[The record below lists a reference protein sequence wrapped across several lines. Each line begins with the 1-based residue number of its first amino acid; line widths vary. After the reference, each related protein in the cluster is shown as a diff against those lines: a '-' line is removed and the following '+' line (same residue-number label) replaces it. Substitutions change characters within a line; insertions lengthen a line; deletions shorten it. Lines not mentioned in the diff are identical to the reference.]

1 MTCDMIH
8 PERVEVYVDDATAP
22 AQVLSGPPFHIN
34 LDTTALPDGGHTVR
48 VVTRFPDGRSAEQ
61 RIGIVVSNQGARPE
75 VLVEG
80 LADGDL
86 VAGVVRAT
94 VTVQPPPGRLQRARA
109 SLVLYPI
116 VAAVAVVGAW
126 AMFALPGPSLPS
138 SGTGAGTGTAASP
151 APASTGGATVSRTSA
166 AAGSPGATQFQ
177 FQGCVGCHMVNGQ
190 GGTVGMD
197 LTHIGAKLSRARMR
211 VVITQGEGQMPAYAK
226 LKPAD
231 LNALLDYLQSLK

>member
-1 MTCDMIH
+1 MMH
-8 PERVEVYVDDATAP
+8 PERVEVYVDDATGP
-22 AQVLSGPPFHIN
+22 AQVLFGPSFQIN
-34 LDTTALPDGGHTVR
+34 LDTTPLPDGEHTVR

-61 RIGIVVSNQGARPE
+61 RIGIVVSNGQGAGPE

-94 VTVQPPPGRLQRARA
+94 VTVQPPPGRVQRVRA

-116 VAAVAVVGAW
+116 VAAVAVIGAW
-126 AMFALPGPSLPS
+126 AVFALPGPWLPS
-138 SGTGAGTGTAASP
+138 SGTGATTGTTASP
-151 APASTGGATVSRTSA
+151 APASTGGAAVSPSGV
-166 AAGSPGATQFQ
+166 AAGSPGARQFQ

-211 VVITQGEGQMPAYAK
+211 VVITQGEGQMPAYTK
-226 LKPAD
+226 LTPAD